1 MEQVA
6 YSARGHLVIPAHRG
20 RRFQSNAATHS
31 KHARPPVPTAA
42 TLLERH
48 HGLRFIAYGP
58 SVGLACPFLARVA
71 GNPLNLSMENLP
83 YICVLQYVAG
93 IMALGFKQFSQPG
106 EHAESA
112 PFQPLHNLQQK
123 VPVVRGHVPHL
134 AAHAVEALVEA
145 GARPS
150 ATSADKS
157 PRLSH

>member
-1 MEQVA
+1 
-6 YSARGHLVIPAHRG
+6 
-20 RRFQSNAATHS
+20 
-31 KHARPPVPTAA
+31 
-42 TLLERH
+42 
-48 HGLRFIAYGP
+48 
-58 SVGLACPFLARVA
+58 
-71 GNPLNLSMENLP
+71 MENLP

-112 PFQPLHNLQQK
+112 PFQPLRNSKQEI
-123 VPVVRGHVPHL
+123 PAVRRHIPHL

-150 ATSADKS
+150 ATSVDKS